1 MVSVEESQS
10 EGSRASKGRGICVRL
25 SAYDHRILDHA
36 ARTILKTLD
45 RVGALVS
52 GPIPLPCKIRRVTV
66 LRSPHVDKK
75 SREQF
80 QKRIC
85 RRAVYVSELSA
96 QAAEVLMGLD
106 LPAGVHVEERR

>member
-1 MVSVEESQS
+1 MEKSHSQTS
-10 EGSRASKGRGICVRL
+10 AQVKKRRGICVRL
-25 SAYDHRILDHA
+25 SAYDHRILDLSA
-36 ARTILKTLD
+36 QTIMKTLD
-45 RVGALVS
+45 RVGAVVS
-52 GPIPLPCKIRRVTV
+52 GPIPLPCSIRRVTV

-106 LPAGVHVEERR
+106 LPAGVHVEVKS